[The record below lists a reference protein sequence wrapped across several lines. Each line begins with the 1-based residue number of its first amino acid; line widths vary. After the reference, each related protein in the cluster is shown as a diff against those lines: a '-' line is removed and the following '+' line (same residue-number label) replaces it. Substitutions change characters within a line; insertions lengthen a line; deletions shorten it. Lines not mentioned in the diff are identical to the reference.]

1 MYDFFSQM
9 RLTGTMVK
17 RETAPAI
24 GRSNCVFLSARFDNK
39 YFLALSN
46 GSDITLVLPL
56 AAKEKHRKQA
66 QISVYFRSNSAST
79 LCGVQLLM
87 DVSGGEVSL
96 KRKHACK
103 IVPSS

>member
-1 MYDFFSQM
+1 MYDFCNQM

-24 GRSNCVFLSARFDNK
+24 GRSKCVFLSARFDNK
-39 YFLALSN
+39 HFLVLSS
-46 GSDITLVLPL
+46 GSDITLALPL

-79 LCGVQLLM
+79 LCGSPVAYSCIWGDISLQGKH
-87 DVSGGEVSL
+87 SGKV
-96 KRKHACK
+96 
-103 IVPSS
+103 VP

>member
-24 GRSNCVFLSARFDNK
+24 GRSKCVFLSARFDNK
-39 YFLALSN
+39 HFLALSN
-46 GSDITLVLPL
+46 GSDITLALPL

-79 LCGVQLLM
+79 LCGSPVAYGC
-87 DVSGGEVSL
+87 VCGGSKPEG
-96 KRKHACK
+96 KTCM
-103 IVPSS
+103 